1 MQERWA
7 CEDPA
12 GCAVERRATDA
23 DRARHGDRGVR
34 VVVEHHDG
42 DRAHCIHRAGRHHL
56 RRRRA
61 GPGCG
66 SLCQQAAPAAGNQS
80 ACPPQGCL
88 KCPQPDCFLVLS
100 SSAQVAGGVFTVRV
114 QCVWARPCDG
124 GLSVWK
130 ASSVSVSDR
139 LAGSEFSVPA
149 GQTTN
154 IAVGLTAL
162 GRQLIAPGSSYR
174 GDVYVVVQGAGAV
187 DAGYPQPTLLLQG
200 EPAGG

>member
-1 MQERWA
+1 M
-7 CEDPA
+7 C
-12 GCAVERRATDA
+12 G
-23 DRARHGDRGVR
+23 R
-34 VVVEHHDG
+34 VVLPMLIVLATAIVGCGSSSSTTTVTVHT
-42 DRAHCIHRAGRHHL
+42 ASTVPVATT
-56 RRRRA
+56 A
-61 GPGCG
+61 AAPGCG

-100 SSAQVAGGVFTVRV
+100 SSAQVAGGIVTVRV

-130 ASSVSVSDR
+130 ASSVSMSDR

-162 GRQLIAPGSSYR
+162 GRRLLAPGSSYR
-174 GDVYVVVQGAGAV
+174 GDLYVVLQGAGSV
-187 DAGYPQPTLLLQG
+187 DSGYPQPTLLLQG
-200 EPAGG
+200 